1 MLMHCVVLALLVS
14 RLHVAMPAIHH
25 AHRDRNPPSPPGLAL
40 PSLAALL
47 SRSSGTSTS
56 TDASTDPDASISS
69 TYGTANVNAKKSQ
82 GTPGFRTDRA
92 PLFLRRSKAS
102 RVADDVVQR
111 GLDATRL
118 LGSIAGSVNSGRPWR
133 ACRSWRVARRCFF
146 DTVQVRLCFSS
157 SLLLERRLPVPSPP
171 KAESPAKPPSLR
183 SRAFAPHPLP
193 PVAAPASSV
202 AAPRLPTLPVLHA
215 IRLLL
220 HAIRLLL
227 PAIRSSF
234 SGSPRL
240 PPGVRLPASRY

>member
-1 MLMHCVVLALLVS
+1 MQQAGV
-14 RLHVAMPAIHH
+14 RLPA
-25 AHRDRNPPSPPGLAL
+25 SPI
-40 PSLAALL
+40 
-47 SRSSGTSTS
+47 RF
-56 TDASTDPDASISS
+56 ASTDPDASISS

-118 LGSIAGSVNSGRPWR
+118 LESMAGSMNSGRPWR
-133 ACRSWRVARRCFF
+133 ACRSWR
-146 DTVQVRLCFSS
+146 VRLCFSS

-171 KAESPAKPPSLR
+171 GAESPAKSPSLR

-193 PVAAPASSV
+193 PVAAPASSA

-227 PAIRSSF
+227 LAIRLLLLAIRSSF

-240 PPGVRLPASRY
+240 PPGVASPRPDIEVLS